1 VPSVELVK
9 YSAACRALA
18 EAVAV
23 DEVKELHDEAAAF
36 QEYAK
41 QAKNR
46 QMEIDA
52 AAIRIR
58 AERRLGELLRET
70 VKATGTRGKGRP
82 NLGGSKM
89 EPPKKTGG
97 TKSEPPVSDTPTL
110 ASLGIDKKLSS
121 RSQKLAAMPEKQ
133 FEQKLSTWKE
143 KVEQDKGKV
152 NVDILAPAVH
162 VAANSGQNEWYTP
175 PEYIAA
181 ARAVMGGIDCD
192 PASTAIANK
201 IVCADTFYTI
211 KDNGLVQPWG
221 KRVWM
226 NPPYAQPMIAEF
238 AEAVASK
245 YESGEVKQACI
256 LCNNATE
263 TKWFQRMLSLSTCVC
278 FVAGRIK
285 FLDPQGN
292 PGAPLQGQTVLY
304 FGKNRSGFRRGF
316 TKLGELLWKTEE

>member
-1 VPSVELVK
+1 MPSVELVK

-58 AERRLGELLRET
+58 AERRLGELLREAEKQ
-70 VKATGTRGKGRP
+70 VGARGQSGGDTRG
-82 NLGGSKM
+82 SKK
-89 EPPKKTGG
+89 EPRVNAP
-97 TKSEPPVSDTPTL
+97 PTL